1 MSIRYNPKLFTI
13 ENLLRTDKRS
23 QLIEISEQG
32 GWSLLMADLSITSAA
47 TSSRDITVAL
57 GRNAFDST
65 RPGAID
71 ATRVINPLELEIR
84 LNPVH
89 FAPSQAEPPMHYDV
103 ENSPRSSITFMSN
116 QKEEHAK
123 NPRSPY
129 QADQDSL
136 AIPDLSPS
144 IGKGS
149 EDIDMIEPVTPLT
162 SSFTLDSNTT
172 SKICRTSL
180 TSSPLSVDEADD
192 AGEGL
197 SCELYG
203 SKSDLHGTAP
213 FSHDLQI
220 LQAHCESAMI
230 EDVVQKM
237 SIPVSAPSST
247 QLASP
252 CAESILPSSAFLDS
266 TQSESHSSPSV
277 DEAVTNQD
285 TLRKRLLDHSSS
297 NDTTTFTCAHCH
309 LPFPTKGKVK

>member
-32 GWSLLMADLSITSAA
+32 GCSLLMADLSITSAA
-47 TSSRDITVAL
+47 TNSTDITVAL

-71 ATRVINPLELEIR
+71 ATRFINPLELEFR

-89 FAPSQAEPPMHYDV
+89 FAPSQADTPMHYDV
-103 ENSPRSSITFMSN
+103 ENSPRSSIMSMSN

-123 NPRSPY
+123 NPPSPY
-129 QADQDSL
+129 QADRNSL

-162 SSFTLDSNTT
+162 DSFTLDSNAT
-172 SKICRTSL
+172 SKRCRTSL
-180 TSSPLSVDEADD
+180 TSPSSSVDEADD
-192 AGEGL
+192 VDEGL
-197 SCELYG
+197 SCELYA
-203 SKSDLHGTAP
+203 SKSDLHGIAP
-213 FSHDLQI
+213 FSHDMQI

-230 EDVVQKM
+230 GDIDPTV
-237 SIPVSAPSST
+237 SLPVSAPVLT
-247 QLASP
+247 QVASP
-252 CAESILPSSAFLDS
+252 CAERDSPRSTPSDARDS
-266 TQSESHSSPSV
+266 KSCSLLKV
-277 DEAVTNQD
+277 DEMAQD
-285 TLRKRLLDHSSS
+285 TLEKTSLDHSSS
-297 NDTTTFTCAHCH
+297 KATSTFTCAQCH
-309 LPFPTKGKVK
+309 LPFPTRGKVK